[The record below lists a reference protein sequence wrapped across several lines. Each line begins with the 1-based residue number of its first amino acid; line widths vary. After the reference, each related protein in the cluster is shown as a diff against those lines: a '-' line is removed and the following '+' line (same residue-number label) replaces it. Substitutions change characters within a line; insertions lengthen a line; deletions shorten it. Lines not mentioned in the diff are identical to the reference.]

1 MECLASLKAGSDG
14 FFQEA
19 LLADCKRVS
28 SGFVDDELSG
38 SHMAGIMPVH
48 KNGRA
53 RRLAHCAAGAGCAT
67 WAFGRMLF
75 SGSGFSDRMRN
86 AIATTTSAIRPTAPA
101 IEYAKSRDG
110 VFLIWVTARWAACL
124 G

>member
-1 MECLASLKAGSDG
+1 MECLASLEGGSDG

-53 RRLAHCAAGAGCAT
+53 RRLAHYADDGAGGCELHYQEHLA
-67 WAFGRMLF
+67 A
-75 SGSGFSDRMRN
+75 GSGFN
-86 AIATTTSAIRPTAPA
+86 AAVFRHISGFAHGHNVCAGSKTAHV
-101 IEYAKSRDG
+101 EG
-110 VFLIWVTARWAACL
+110 
-124 G
+124 